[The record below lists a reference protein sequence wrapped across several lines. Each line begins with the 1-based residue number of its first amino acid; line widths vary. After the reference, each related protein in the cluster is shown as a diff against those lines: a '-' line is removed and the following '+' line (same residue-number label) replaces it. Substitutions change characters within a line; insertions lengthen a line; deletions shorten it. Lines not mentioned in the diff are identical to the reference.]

1 MSRRRRAAILW
12 MYKSARITRWTTR
25 LARLDLGWILWP
37 LSGYFNKKK
46 TLGKFKRLFNRQVRV
61 EVLQTMLPSSLF
73 YETLTSPRLRW
84 VHRQQLLYHI
94 QGSKEQLNIDAR
106 NQRRNSVEFIEEA
119 TLQVSSPA
127 SANSISRWCLRQLVL
142 LQTRTGHWPVS
153 CTLETSHMAMGRKTS
168 TQTAEPL
175 PRTLH

>member
-46 TLGKFKRLFNRQVRV
+46 TLGKFKRLFNRQVRA

-153 CTLETSHMAMGRKTS
+153 CTLETSHMAMGRQTS